1 MSRIQLGQTSI
12 IFFISRLLASAIGFA
27 ATLYIAR
34 NIGAEPLGIYNVGI
48 GLVAWLG
55 IVGRIGVTGAI
66 SKRVS
71 EGDEQEK
78 YVVAGTLLVGS
89 LFVISATSVFL
100 FRSYVNQY
108 VEYSAAVFVVLIL
121 FASLTYSVVTSLLTG
136 YHLVHIKGILST
148 VKTAGRGVVQIIAV
162 IAGLG
167 AAGLFWGHFA
177 GLILVVGIGL
187 YVIQEKFSSIERP
200 EKRHFRSLFDFAKFS
215 WLGNLQSRMFNY
227 TDILVLGFFASSSL
241 IGIYSIAW
249 NISTFLILFSS
260 ALSATL
266 FPEMSKLSAQHDK
279 QATGDVVEQ
288 SLAYGG
294 LFLIPGVLG
303 GGILGERI
311 LQVYGPEFT
320 QGATVLLVLIVANLF
335 MGYQNQLLNA
345 LNAIDRP
352 DLSFRVNAAFV
363 TGNIVFNVVLIYLY
377 GWIGAAIAT
386 AGSTAISLVLSYY
399 YLSEIISFE
408 LPTAEILRQGFA
420 AIVMAIIVYGGLLF
434 ENSYRLVQH
443 NVITI
448 LFLVGTGAAVYFVVL
463 LGLSPRFRETVNRN
477 LPIDILLRSQ

>member
-12 IFFISRLLASAIGFA
+12 IFFISRLLTSIVGFA

-34 NIGAEPLGIYNVGI
+34 KIGAEPLGIYNVGI

-55 IVGRIGVTGAI
+55 IVGKVGVTGAI
-66 SKRVS
+66 AKRVS
-71 EGDEQEK
+71 EGNEQNK
-78 YVVAGTLLVGS
+78 YAVAGTLLIS
-89 LFVISATSVFL
+89 FIFIPIATAILF

-108 VEYSAAVFVVLIL
+108 VEYSAAVFVILIL
-121 FASLTYSVVTSLLTG
+121 FASLAYGLVSSLLTG
-136 YHLVHIKGILST
+136 YHLVHIKGILSP
-148 VKTAGRGVVQIIAV
+148 VRTAGQGIIQIVAV

-167 AAGLFWGHFA
+167 AAGLFWGHLA
-177 GLILVVGIGL
+177 GLLLVLGIGL
-187 YVIQEKFSSIERP
+187 YIIRGELSSIERP

-227 TDILVLGFFASSSL
+227 TDILVLGFFVSSSL

-249 NISTFLILFSS
+249 NVATFLILFSG
-260 ALSATL
+260 ALSSTL
-266 FPEMSKLSAQHDK
+266 FPEMSKQSAKQDK
-279 QATGDVVEQ
+279 QATSDIVEQ

-294 LFLIPGVLG
+294 LFLIPGVFG

-311 LQVYGPEFT
+311 LQVYGPEFS
-320 QGATVLLVLIVANLF
+320 QGATVLVVLIVANLF

-363 TGNIVFNVVLIYLY
+363 TANIIFNVILIYLY

-399 YLSEIISFE
+399 YLSKIITFE
-408 LPTAEILRQGFA
+408 LPQTEILRQGFA
-420 AIVMAIIVYGGLLF
+420 AAVMAIVVYGGLVF

-443 NVITI
+443 NVITV
-448 LFLVGTGAAVYFVVL
+448 LLLVGTGAAVYFVL
-463 LGLSPRFRETVNRN
+463 LLSLSPRFRKTVDRN
-477 LPIDILLRSQ
+477 LPISVPLISQ